1 MESHVNLPIWKV
13 KGSRRCQ
20 LASSL
25 GDGGSA
31 WSRAR
36 PAASEAGLSP
46 RSLPRTL
53 KSRRRAPLCGR
64 FSRAP
69 APRTRARGPG
79 AAACAVAFS
88 RRAGL
93 TCVLC
98 TRRLRRPVCSPHTH
112 DAGVRVAFPGSPA
125 GSALARGRARLL
137 SVRSPLHPAGSL
149 RRPEVLS
156 RSRDPLRG
164 QHHRGRQAARRGA
177 ERQLQPGE
185 VLRRPEEQ
193 RRQQLPP
200 AVLAVRQPPPA
211 VRRRPGAPAEHRC
224 GGRGLWL
231 ARSAARRQGASLSG
245 RLFGEFR
252 FPGRVLHAP
261 GPASLLLRNQ
271 MHLLSLRVLRAGV
284 QLRDYVEFSC
294 RRCQNAGG
302 KNLWMPGRTRAHTC
316 ERGAAC
322 RAEAGPSL
330 PAQRWAG
337 IHHLAAGGGAKEAE
351 CAGPR
356 SQGAC
361 GPGSY
366 WWTEG
371 GHIGLEHRP
380 SAGCRMRSES
390 RRDCVLGTG
399 AAKRSPQHVLG
410 GRRTASTGPKPPS
423 QGGSEFLGRSGW
435 CVCMHACVQD

>member
-1 MESHVNLPIWKV
+1 MVAGASHGLRGRAVTALLAQDADVAPRFAGASRGHLPLARGLGV
-13 KGSRRCQ
+13 LAPRRALPPSAAVLGSRAC
-20 LASSL
+20 
-25 GDGGSA
+25 SA
-31 WSRAR
+31 HAAFGVPCAR
-36 PAASEAGLSP
+36 LTP
-46 RSLPRTL
+46 T
-53 KSRRRAPLCGR
+53 
-64 FSRAP
+64 
-69 APRTRARGPG
+69 TRA
-79 AAACAVAFS
+79 C
-88 RRAGL
+88 
-93 TCVLC
+93 
-98 TRRLRRPVCSPHTH
+98 
-112 DAGVRVAFPGSPA
+112 GSPA
-125 GSALARGRARLL
+125 GSALARGWARLR

-271 MHLLSLRVLRAGV
+271 MHLLSLRVLSAGV

-294 RRCQNAGG
+294 CRCQNAGG
-302 KNLWMPGRTRAHTC
+302 KNLWMPGRTRAHTR

-371 GHIGLEHRP
+371 GHRAGAQAVRRVQNEVGIQAGLCPGNRC
-380 SAGCRMRSES
+380 G
-390 RRDCVLGTG
+390 
-399 AAKRSPQHVLG
+399 
-410 GRRTASTGPKPPS
+410 
-423 QGGSEFLGRSGW
+423 
-435 CVCMHACVQD
+435 